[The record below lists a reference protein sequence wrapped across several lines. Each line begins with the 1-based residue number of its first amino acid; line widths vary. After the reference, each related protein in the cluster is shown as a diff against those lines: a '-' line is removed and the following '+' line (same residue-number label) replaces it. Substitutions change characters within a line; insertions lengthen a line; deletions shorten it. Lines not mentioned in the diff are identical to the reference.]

1 MKRYVKRQPYE
12 PNDLDKILTAESVDV
27 NSETYDIESDSLD
40 TYYSFTSLEEYRKF
54 LKQVGAD

>member
-12 PNDLDKILTAESVDV
+12 HNNLDKILTAESVDV

-40 TYYSFTSLEEYRKF
+40 TYYSFTSL
-54 LKQVGAD
+54 